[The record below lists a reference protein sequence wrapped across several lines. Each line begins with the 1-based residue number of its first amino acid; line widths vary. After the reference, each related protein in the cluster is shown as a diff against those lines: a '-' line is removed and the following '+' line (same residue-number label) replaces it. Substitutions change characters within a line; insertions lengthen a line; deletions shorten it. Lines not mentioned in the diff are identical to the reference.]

1 MSSLTDTQSA
11 ESSRSVEGRP
21 QLPHRPGQLTPDPT
35 GKVEVP
41 AAWPDVVA
49 TVREDGSAEVTIAGV
64 EHRVHEATL
73 ALARDAI
80 VAQVGEQ
87 AAMPLGR
94 PVRLLTT
101 DPAGQWRLIVH
112 PDGKVEAA
120 EAGTYPTPAVEMPA
134 AGHEEAARAKPSSL
148 DGSERET
155 ALSIDAA
162 VDAPQRQR

>member
-41 AAWPDVVA
+41 AAWPDAVA
-49 TVREDGSAEVTIAGV
+49 TVREDGSAEVTIAGL

-80 VAQVGEQ
+80 VAHVGEQ
-87 AAMPLGR
+87 AARPRGR

-101 DPAGQWRLIVH
+101 DPAGVWKLIVH

-120 EAGTYPTPAVEMPA
+120 EPSTFTTRAVDTPAE
-134 AGHEEAARAKPSSL
+134 GHEATRAIL
-148 DGSERET
+148 
-155 ALSIDAA
+155 
-162 VDAPQRQR
+162 